1 MELKGKKIN
10 FLGDSITH
18 AGNLGDDTKR
28 FTYLIEQEC
37 DAIVRNYGVGGTCIA
52 KSLKP
57 SEVAEWDQDFISRV
71 DGMDSDADI
80 VVVFGG
86 TNDYG
91 HGTVPIG
98 TMDDRTDDTFYG
110 ALHTLYTMLL
120 NKYPYAQL
128 VVMTPLHRFNEN
140 KSQKSWKG
148 EGGEHLLTF
157 VNIIREVAE
166 YYAIPVLDTYATSGI
181 QPSVPI
187 IRDLYTVDG
196 LHPNA
201 LGHRVLANKIIAF
214 LKTL

>member
-128 VVMTPLHRFNEN
+128 VVITPLHRFNEN
-140 KSQKSWKG
+140 KSQKTQSDMLEEMVKQTLIK
-148 EGGEHLLTF
+148 EFSPEIQKMKSYNLL
-157 VNIIREVAE
+157 
-166 YYAIPVLDTYATSGI
+166 
-181 QPSVPI
+181 
-187 IRDLYTVDG
+187 VDAVV
-196 LHPNA
+196 HN
-201 LGHRVLANKIIAF
+201 
-214 LKTL
+214 LKKKSLED